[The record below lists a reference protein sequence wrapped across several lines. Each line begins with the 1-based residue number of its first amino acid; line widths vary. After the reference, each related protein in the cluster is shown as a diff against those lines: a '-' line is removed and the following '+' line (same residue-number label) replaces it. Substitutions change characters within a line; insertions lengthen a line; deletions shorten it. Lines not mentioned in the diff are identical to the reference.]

1 MVLKNEK
8 KLIDPEKVNQSTNS
22 AFGRNYL
29 NIGYAPYLAGTM
41 TFHVGVGVGVGV
53 GQIANIIESFEYLQ
67 P

>member
-29 NIGYAPYLAGTM
+29 DIGYAPYLAGTM
-41 TFHVGVGVGVGV
+41 TFHVGVG
-53 GQIANIIESFEYLQ
+53 QISKIIESFEYFQ
-67 P
+67 S